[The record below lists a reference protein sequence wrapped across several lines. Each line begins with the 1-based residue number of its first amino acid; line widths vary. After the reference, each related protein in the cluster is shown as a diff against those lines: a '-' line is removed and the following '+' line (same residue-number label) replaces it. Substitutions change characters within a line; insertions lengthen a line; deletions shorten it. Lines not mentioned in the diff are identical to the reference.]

1 MNAETYAVTTLEEV
15 LEAKLNRENAI
26 KDYRIKVKN
35 YLITCLCDTKFS
47 NVRVRVKKTGDVGE
61 LRVVENYGSALTL
74 YPYELKFFPVKKD
87 GNISLKSKNVPNL
100 YGWHLTKTD
109 KMLQDIFEIVGD
121 TNAS

>member
-61 LRVVENYGSALTL
+61 LRVVENRDSPI
-74 YPYELKFFPVKKD
+74 YPYEVKFFPVKKD
-87 GNISLKSKNVPNL
+87 GNISLKSKYIPNL